1 MKKMI
6 ELSLPEFAFL
16 KGYGESDKL
25 YGRNVILHVRS
36 ASVMEV
42 FLEGESYIN
51 EDVLT
56 LPFKRLNYFVE
67 AMTGRECEE
76 RYIMV
81 LHHSP
86 LLDVVADR
94 ELIIKEIMKP
104 ASMWF
109 NDFCTFM
116 DNSIREED
124 VL

>member
-6 ELSLPEFAFL
+6 ELNLPEFAFL
-16 KGYGESDKL
+16 EGYGEADEL
-25 YGRNVILHVRS
+25 YGRYVILHVRS
-36 ASVMEV
+36 ASVMEIFSEGDV
-42 FLEGESYIN
+42 FFN

-56 LPFKRLNYFVE
+56 MPFKRLNFFLE
-67 AMTGRECEE
+67 SMTGRECEE
-76 RYIMV
+76 KYIML

-86 LLDVVADR
+86 LLDILADK
-94 ELIIKEIMKP
+94 EMIIKEIMKP

-109 NDFCTFM
+109 NDYCTFM